1 MVEALGVSV
10 FGLVEEDGGALIN
23 GDGWTTLRGFSCMG
37 LGVFLLTFLLE
48 VDDFGVFMVD
58 YENWKEDVL
67 RVGEGITVW

>member
-1 MVEALGVSV
+1 MNNFE
-10 FGLVEEDGGALIN
+10 GLCCV
-23 GDGWTTLRGFSCMG
+23 G

-67 RVGEGITVW
+67 RVGEGITV